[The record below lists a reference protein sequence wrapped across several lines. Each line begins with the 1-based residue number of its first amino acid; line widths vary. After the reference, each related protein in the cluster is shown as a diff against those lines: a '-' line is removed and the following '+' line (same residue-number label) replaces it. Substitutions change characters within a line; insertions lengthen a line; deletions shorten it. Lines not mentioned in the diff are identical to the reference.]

1 MAVRV
6 AIVEDDFELRTE
18 MCQLIDQTSGMKCI
32 GAFGSAEEAIAWLPL
47 DTPDVILMDINLP
60 AMSGIDCTRR
70 LKQLRPRIAII
81 MLTVYEDAET
91 LFDALQAGA
100 CGYLLKRTSAEKI
113 LASIEDAR
121 NGGAPMTRQI
131 ARQVV
136 EFFHKKETA
145 KSELDSLTP
154 REKEVLQLL
163 AKGLVYKEVAKQ
175 LEISIDTVRSH
186 LRNIYEKLQVNSRT
200 EAVVKLLRQ

>member
-1 MAVRV
+1 
-6 AIVEDDFELRTE
+6 
-18 MCQLIDQTSGMKCI
+18 MCQLIDQTSGMKCV
-32 GAFGSAEEAIAWLPL
+32 GAFGSAEEAITMLPACA
-47 DTPDVILMDINLP
+47 PDVVLMDINLP
-60 AMSGIDCTRR
+60 SMSGIDCTRH
-70 LKQLRPRIAII
+70 LKQFQPRIAII

-91 LFDALQAGA
+91 LFLALQAGA

-136 EFFHKKETA
+136 EFFHKKETT
-145 KSELDSLTP
+145 KSELDCLTP

-163 AKGLVYKEVAKQ
+163 AKGLVYKEVASQ

-200 EAVVKLLRQ
+200 EAVVKLLRR